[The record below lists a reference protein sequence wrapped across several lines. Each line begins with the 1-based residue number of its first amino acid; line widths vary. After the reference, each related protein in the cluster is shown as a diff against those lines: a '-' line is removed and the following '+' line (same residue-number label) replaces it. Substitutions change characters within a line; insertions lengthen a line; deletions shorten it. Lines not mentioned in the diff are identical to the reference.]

1 MGQITDWIGNFLI
14 IIGLIFMLLGIIGV
28 YRFKDFY
35 SRILV
40 SAKVD
45 TVGFIT
51 ILVGIMFRQGF
62 SFFSWKTLIA
72 VAFFIV
78 TNPIGTHA
86 MARSAY
92 LSGYRIKK
100 ERE

>member
-1 MGQITDWIGNFLI
+1 MGQVTDWIGNILI
-14 IIGLIFMLLGIIGV
+14 ILGLIFMLLGIIGV

-35 SRILV
+35 ARVLV

-51 ILVGIMFRQGF
+51 ILVGLMVKQGLN
-62 SFFSWKTLIA
+62 FFTWKTFIA
-72 VAFFIV
+72 VAFFVI

-86 MARSAY
+86 VTRSAY

-100 ERE
+100 ERK

>member
-1 MGQITDWIGNFLI
+1 MGQIAEWIGNILI
-14 IIGLIFMLLGIIGV
+14 IVDLIFMLLVIIGV

-35 SRILV
+35 SRVLV

-51 ILVGIMFRQGF
+51 ILVGLIFKQGF
-62 SFFSWKTLIA
+62 NFFSWKTLIA
-72 VAFFIV
+72 VAFFII

-86 MARSAY
+86 VTRSAY